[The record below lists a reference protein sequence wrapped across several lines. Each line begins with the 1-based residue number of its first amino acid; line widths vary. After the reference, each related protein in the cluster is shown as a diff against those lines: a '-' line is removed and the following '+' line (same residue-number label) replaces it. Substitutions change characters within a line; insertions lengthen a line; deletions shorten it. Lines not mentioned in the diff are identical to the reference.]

1 MRIDSRLAAVARSF
15 GVRTPSLYSHVED
28 LADLRDGITAL
39 ALGEL
44 AANIG
49 DAIAGRSKKD
59 ALGFATAHRAYSTE
73 HPGRWASLQRQAGQ
87 AAVDSGAARRI
98 VQVTDAVLLGYD
110 IAVPDRVH
118 VTRIIGSALSGFPNL
133 ERSGSF
139 AHSMPPAEQSWPE
152 LIDALD
158 FLLTHWHN
166 RGTARERAIP

>member
-1 MRIDSRLAAVARSF
+1 MSKISPTYA
-15 GVRTPSLYSHVED
+15 
-28 LADLRDGITAL
+28 TAL
-39 ALGEL
+39 PPWLGEL

-59 ALGFATAHRAYSTE
+59 ALVGFATAHRAYSTE

-118 VTRIIGSALSGFPNL
+118 ATRIIGSALSGF
-133 ERSGSF
+133 
-139 AHSMPPAEQSWPE
+139 
-152 LIDALD
+152 
-158 FLLTHWHN
+158 LTSN
-166 RGTARERAIP
+166 AAGASPTARHRPSSRGRN